1 MNDGT
6 FLYSFSRIFVVIGKP
21 LSLIILS
28 TFYLEE
34 QANKLALFFL
44 VGSLSCVFFSF
55 NTYKIIIP
63 GINNKATSLKFK
75 SVQNIQ
81 ILLSS
86 FFIFCIGSI
95 FYLFEFKNIFS
106 LCLISSLEFY
116 FHEKQRN
123 YLYQG
128 NFLNFSLILL
138 FSYIFILSLSL
149 LLIFSRF
156 EFFISLIF
164 LLIFYIFLLGRVLS
178 SPESSNNFK
187 YLFKIIFNEGIS
199 FLLPI
204 LSRLTMSLDRMMISL
219 FYPSNL
225 WQITVL
231 SQYFFAF
238 VFIYDLFNLGPQK
251 YKILKKAKTF
261 GDKYKK

>member
-1 MNDGT
+1 M
-6 FLYSFSRIFVVIGKP
+6 
-21 LSLIILS
+21 
-28 TFYLEE
+28 
-34 QANKLALFFL
+34 
-44 VGSLSCVFFSF
+44 
-55 NTYKIIIP
+55 
-63 GINNKATSLKFK
+63 
-75 SVQNIQ
+75 
-81 ILLSS
+81 
-86 FFIFCIGSI
+86 
-95 FYLFEFKNIFS
+95 
-106 LCLISSLEFY
+106 
-116 FHEKQRN
+116 
-123 YLYQG
+123 
-128 NFLNFSLILL
+128 
-138 FSYIFILSLSL
+138 SLSL

-251 YKILKKAKTF
+251 YKILKKAKDFRGTSIKKIIFNGMKKNFIFFLISLTLFLPILFSLFSSMFIKIEIIYVLSLLIFLTSFLYAFSEKLHEVLCPRESWYLTF
-261 GDKYKK
+261 KFKKFYVIFSDEKLIKLKKIKKYSEIGIKVKNNFEYNSYNNPHYLTVNEIKKMNNTLNDTI